1 MDRNVV
7 NYGNAWAGDVRIAYQ
22 VTGEGPPLV
31 CCHAM
36 GMDHTLWDEHR
47 ERFSK
52 THQLITFDQRGS
64 GDSDHPAYSNDG
76 EEFYSVDT
84 FGDDLRA
91 VLDELGIEKAS
102 MLGFSMGAIAVLF
115 FATRWPQ
122 RVDRLI
128 LVSAMASRLPDEI
141 IQRARVVENTLEQK
155 GLQATYEL
163 YFSGAL
169 FEGITASEAFKRK
182 IDKLLEKATPQGFQG
197 CFHVTINR
205 PSLLG
210 DLHRIKAPT
219 LIMVGERDKHY
230 VVEADILLDRIA
242 GAKKVIVNNAGHA
255 ITVQQPQVFEDEIM
269 AFLQEPA

>member
-7 NYGNAWAGDVRIAYQ
+7 KYGSAWAGDVRIAYQ

-36 GMDHTLWDEHR
+36 GMDHSLWDEHR

-64 GDSDHPAYSNDG
+64 GDSDHPAYNKDG
-76 EEFYSVDT
+76 AELYSVGS

-91 VLDELGIEKAS
+91 VLDDLGIDKANI
-102 MLGFSMGAIAVLF
+102 LGFSMGAIAALR
-115 FATRWPQ
+115 FATTSPQ
-122 RVDRLI
+122 RVERLI

-141 IQRARVVENTLEQK
+141 IQRARVVEKTLEQK

-169 FEGITASEAFKRK
+169 FEGITASDAFKRK
-182 IDKLLEKATPQGFQG
+182 IEKLLEKATPHGFQG
-197 CFHVTINR
+197 CFHVTIDR

-230 VVEADILLDRIA
+230 VVEADILLDKIA
-242 GAKKVIVNNAGHA
+242 DAKKIIVKNAGHA
-255 ITVQQPQVFEDEIM
+255 ITVQQPQIFEHEIM
-269 AFLQEPA
+269 AFLQ

>member
-1 MDRNVV
+1 
-7 NYGNAWAGDVRIAYQ
+7 
-22 VTGEGPPLV
+22 
-31 CCHAM
+31 M

-52 THQLITFDQRGS
+52 MHQLSTFDQCGS
-64 GDSDHPAYSNDG
+64 GDSDHPDYSNDG

-102 MLGFSMGAIAVLF
+102 ILGFSMGAIAVF
-115 FATRWPQ
+115 YFATRWPQ

-141 IQRARVVENTLEQK
+141 IQRARVVENTLE
-155 GLQATYEL
+155 
-163 YFSGAL
+163 
-169 FEGITASEAFKRK
+169 
-182 IDKLLEKATPQGFQG
+182 KATPHGFQG
-197 CFHVTINR
+197 CFHVTIDR

-219 LIMVGERDKHY
+219 LVMVGERDKHY
-230 VVEADILLDRIA
+230 VVEAAILLDKIA
-242 GAKKVIVNNAGHA
+242 DAKKITVNNAGHA
-255 ITVQQPQVFEDEIM
+255 ITVQQRQVFENEIM
-269 AFLQEPA
+269 AFLQEPL